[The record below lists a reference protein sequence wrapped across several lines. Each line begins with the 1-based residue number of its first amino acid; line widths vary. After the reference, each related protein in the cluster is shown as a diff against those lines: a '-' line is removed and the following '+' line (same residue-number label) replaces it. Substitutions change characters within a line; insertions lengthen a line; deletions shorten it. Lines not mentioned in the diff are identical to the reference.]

1 MDQAVESLVKVMQET
16 SDFLQSFNENHWS
29 SWLAKNAELIRKLD
43 FGGVEHLLSA
53 FGGIGSIN
61 DLVISPITNHQ
72 SPINSHQIEE
82 NKVSEANER
91 LREMLN
97 QINSSAKKLYF
108 EENSNLKLV
117 FEHSD
122 PSILIIYFLILVA
135 FFLSLPVIS
144 NLMKNREN

>member
-1 MDQAVESLVKVMQET
+1 MDQAVESLVKVVQET
-16 SDFLQSFNENHWS
+16 SDFLQSFNEKHWS

-53 FGGIGSIN
+53 FGGMGSIN
-61 DLVISPITNHQ
+61 DLVI

-97 QINSSAKKLYF
+97 LINSSAKKLYF
-108 EENSNLKLV
+108 EEIEAINLK
-117 FEHSD
+117 
-122 PSILIIYFLILVA
+122 
-135 FFLSLPVIS
+135 
-144 NLMKNREN
+144 KNIDQSK